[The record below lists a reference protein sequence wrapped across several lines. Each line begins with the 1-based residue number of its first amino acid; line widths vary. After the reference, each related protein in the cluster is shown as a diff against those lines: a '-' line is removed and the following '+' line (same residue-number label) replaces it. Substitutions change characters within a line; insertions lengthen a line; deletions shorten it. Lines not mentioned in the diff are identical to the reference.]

1 MASLWR
7 VRVTRVSADT
17 VELTLSAIHPDAGEP
32 SASAAFAMRLLADTD
47 PERLEREAG
56 PRAYWDP
63 VALAAYA
70 DRVIA
75 AVSVTARH
83 RLPFDEGAA
92 RRAVEAELRARGF
105 DPTDAGAWQA
115 AFLEAWSALWQDP
128 DRVPSVVLEIEPAD
142 LSWMSGTV
150 PGREWD
156 TAAYG

>member
-7 VRVTRVSADT
+7 VRVTRVSDDT

-47 PERLEREAG
+47 PERLDREAG
-56 PRAYWDP
+56 PGAYWDP

-75 AVSVTARH
+75 KVSLTARH

-92 RRAVEAELRARGF
+92 RRGIEAELGARGL
-105 DPTDAGAWQA
+105 DPADATAWQT
-115 AFLEAWSALWQDP
+115 AFMEAWGAFWQDP
-128 DRVPSVVLEIEPAD
+128 DRVPSAVLDIRLTD
-142 LSWMSGTV
+142 RSWLVGTSL
-150 PGREWD
+150 GREWD

>member
-7 VRVTRVSADT
+7 VRVTRVSDDT

-32 SASAAFAMRLLADTD
+32 SESAAFAMRLLADTD
-47 PERLEREAG
+47 PERLDREAG
-56 PRAYWDP
+56 PGAYWDP

-75 AVSVTARH
+75 AVSVTDRR

-92 RRAVEAELRARGF
+92 RRAVEAELRARGV
-105 DPTDAGAWQA
+105 DPADATAWQA
-115 AFLEAWSALWQDP
+115 AFMDAWRALWQDP
-128 DRVPSVVLEIEPAD
+128 DRVPYAVLEILLAD
-142 LSWMSGTV
+142 LSWLSGTA

>member
-7 VRVTRVSADT
+7 VRVTHLSDDT

-47 PERLEREAG
+47 PERLDREAG
-56 PRAYWDP
+56 PGAYWDP

-75 AVSVTARH
+75 KVSVTSR
-83 RLPFDEGAA
+83 RRMPFDENAA
-92 RRAVEAELRARGF
+92 REGIEAELRAGGL
-105 DPTDAGAWQA
+105 DPADADAWQTAFMA
-115 AFLEAWSALWQDP
+115 AWGALWQDP
-128 DRVPSVVLEIEPAD
+128 DRVPSAVLEIRLTD
-142 LSWMSGTV
+142 RTWLSGLTSGQ
-150 PGREWD
+150 EWD